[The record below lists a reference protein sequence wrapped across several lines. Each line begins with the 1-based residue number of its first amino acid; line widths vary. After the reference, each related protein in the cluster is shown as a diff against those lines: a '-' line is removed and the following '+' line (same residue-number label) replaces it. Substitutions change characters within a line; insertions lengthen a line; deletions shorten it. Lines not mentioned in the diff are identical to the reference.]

1 MPSFSGLTYLFGF
14 FVTAFLS
21 YRFFQYWQREKTY
34 TAKNFFY
41 FIVIFASFCLITALG
56 AILFPQNLIFL
67 KGVVIS
73 ATFLQG
79 LAYAFL
85 GALTVYLKF
94 PRFSPKYGFGLVFLL
109 GIIGTILIAALP
121 FNPHLMENNW
131 IDWDIQ
137 FWPGVFRLTVHLLAF
152 LPLGVI
158 MIQQGLSSLESE
170 AKEREAGLGLI
181 FLLFSLST
189 PLIFIVKG
197 SLPERIG
204 EDFIALVILSLVLI
218 IVVLTQKPSKPK
230 WVKKIE

>member
-14 FVTAFLS
+14 FVTALLS
-21 YRFFQYWQREKTY
+21 YRFFQYWRREKTY
-34 TAKNFFY
+34 IAKNFFY

-56 AILFPQNLIFL
+56 SILFPKNSIFL
-67 KGVVIS
+67 KGIVIS

-109 GIIGTILIAALP
+109 GIIGTILAAALP
-121 FNPHLMENNW
+121 FYPYLMENNW

-137 FWPGVFRLTVHLLAF
+137 FWPGVFRLAVHSLAF

-158 MIQQGLSSLESE
+158 MIQQGLSSLKSE
-170 AKEREAGLGLI
+170 AGGREVGLGLI
-181 FLLFSLST
+181 FLLFSIST
-189 PLIFIVKG
+189 PLIFIIKG
-197 SLPERIG
+197 FLPERIG
-204 EDFIALVILSLVLI
+204 EDFIALVILSLVL
-218 IVVLTQKPSKPK
+218 VVVILTQKSPKPK